1 MMNQNTFQGSGGT
14 QGALQEKAMVN
25 DALGSVK
32 ASLTT
37 YANVISECS
46 NPNLRQAIQQIRN
59 NCETSQYELY
69 KLAQSKGFYQPAT
82 MAEDGEVQQVK
93 SQLGS

>member
-1 MMNQNTFQGSGGT
+1 MMNQNTSQTGGT
-14 QGALQEKAMVN
+14 LQEKAMVN
-25 DALGSVK
+25 DTLGSVK

-46 NPNLRQAIQQIRN
+46 NPNLRQTIQQIRN
-59 NCETSQYELY
+59 CDETSQYELF

-82 MAEDGEVQQVK
+82 MADDNEVQQVK
-93 SQLGS
+93 SQLSSG